1 MNTKYIIRHQ
11 NIKEI
16 SKPMNMFM
24 HVRNYESNFDQMK
37 EYFVVGDVQ
46 FKKKYCRDANKS
58 IGNKTIGNF

>member
-1 MNTKYIIRHQ
+1 
-11 NIKEI
+11 
-16 SKPMNMFM
+16 MFM